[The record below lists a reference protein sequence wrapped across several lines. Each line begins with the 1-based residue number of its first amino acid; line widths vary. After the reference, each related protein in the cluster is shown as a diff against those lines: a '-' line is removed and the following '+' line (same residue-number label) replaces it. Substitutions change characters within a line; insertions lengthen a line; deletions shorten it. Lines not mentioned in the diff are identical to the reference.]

1 MAEQQLSRNIG
12 IMLDL
17 VYGPTGGHPK
27 TIASVNDV
35 FDRVN
40 KLGREI
46 ETLKAAEY
54 EGGTE
59 AVWKTL
65 VTSM

>member
-1 MAEQQLSRNIG
+1 
-12 IMLDL
+12 MLDL

-54 EGGTE
+54 EGETE
-59 AVWKTL
+59 GVWKTL